1 MGKNRTIK
9 ILGNIIGN
17 LVVHK
22 ILVKH
27 TNKPESIHHPKS
39 EIDSYRDNSLEI
51 ASEHNW
57 NEKDKAK
64 IKLLSLKKFKKDMDK
79 YYADVKFPMGDVP
92 ELIEKTIN
100 EVL

>member
-22 ILVKH
+22 ILVKY
-27 TNKPESIHHPKS
+27 TNKSESINHLKS
-39 EIDSYRDNSLEI
+39 EVEAYRDNSLEI
-51 ASEHNW
+51 ASEYNW

-64 IKLLSLKKFKKDMDK
+64 IKSLSFKNFEKDMSN
-79 YYADVKFPMGDVP
+79 YYTDVKFPMEEVHK
-92 ELIEKTIN
+92 LIEETIS
-100 EVL
+100 EIL